1 MEVEAAVVDDDEGR
15 LGHLP
20 RLVRADPEPADGQVA
35 GAPAP
40 DLLVED
46 LEVERVEPA
55 VRVRRVDQADR
66 RVRQD
71 PVEVDHRGADQIA
84 PDPPAVLELRQVAR
98 RQLER
103 LDELLLAVAA
113 EGPRKVDRPRRV
125 VEALGR
131 LQPADLVEEPA
142 ATGVHEHRVALHLE
156 QPEHVADL
164 GIVEVGVPVAAEEKA
179 DSLRVAVEDHVDV
192 GVPRLPGIGEA
203 LARGC

>member
-1 MEVEAAVVDDDEGR
+1 M
-15 LGHLP
+15 
-20 RLVRADPEPADGQVA
+20 
-35 GAPAP
+35 
-40 DLLVED
+40 
-46 LEVERVEPA
+46 
-55 VRVRRVDQADR
+55 
-66 RVRQD
+66 
-71 PVEVDHRGADQIA
+71 
-84 PDPPAVLELRQVAR
+84 LELRQVAQ

-113 EGPRKVDRPRRV
+113 EGPRQVDRPRRV

-156 QPEHVADL
+156 QPKRVADL

-203 LARGC
+203 LAPPGAEDVVKLVLQLVERPAERPAPLLVPVAPGLAAAVRVPSLNPVAQLQAVFSWISTSHWGGCSSRNSP